1 MSTIPLHAGIPR
13 PSPRSMANTNERS
26 TLRTGAVASLVVA
39 IVLWGANWPIMKAG
53 LSHANPI
60 WFSAIRFL
68 TGGACLFAF
77 EAIRGD
83 LRLPSKR
90 DLPFVASIGN
100 LHLMPFTA
108 RVAFAMKQLAAGR
121 SAFLTSTTLLWVVPA
136 SIFLFRERPR
146 WTSILGVVIAAAG
159 VIFLINP
166 MAQIEAGV
174 SMLPNAM
181 LLAASLCWALCI
193 LHLRY
198 FKSSS
203 SAYALAP
210 WQMLLAG
217 GALAVIAFIEE
228 GAIPGDGTPMFWATI
243 GFVGPV
249 ATAFCFCAVNAA
261 STWLPATGMSLAML
275 GVPLTGVAISTLT
288 LGEKMTP
295 DLIGGCAAI
304 VAGIVLQMKIKFH
317 GEAK

>member
-1 MSTIPLHAGIPR
+1 MSILPVHAG
-13 PSPRSMANTNERS
+13 RSSGQLPQGDSNTNERS
-26 TLRTGAVASLVVA
+26 TARTGAIASLVVA

-53 LSHANPI
+53 LSHATPF

-90 DLPFVASIGN
+90 DLPFIASIGI
-100 LHLMPFTA
+100 LQMMAFTA
-108 RVAFAMKQLAAGR
+108 LGAIALTNVPAGR
-121 SAFLTSTTLLWVVPA
+121 SAVLSYTTLLWVVPA
-136 SIFLFRERPR
+136 SIFVFKERPR
-146 WTSILGVVIAAAG
+146 WTSIAG
-159 VIFLINP
+159 VAIAVAGVLFLIDP
-166 MAQIEAGV
+166 MAQIHKGA
-174 SMLPNAM
+174 SILPSAM
-181 LLAASLCWALCI
+181 LLTASLCWALCI

-198 FKSSS
+198 FESAS

-217 GALAVIAFIEE
+217 VALAVIAFAEE
-228 GAIPGDGTPMFWATI
+228 GPIPGDGTPMFWATI
-243 GFVGPV
+243 GYVGPV

-275 GVPLTGVAISTLT
+275 GVPLTGVAISTMT
-288 LGEKMTP
+288 LGEKLTP
-295 DLIGGCAAI
+295 ELIGGCAAI
-304 VAGIVLQMKIKFH
+304 VAGILLQMKLNQTEK
-317 GEAK
+317 